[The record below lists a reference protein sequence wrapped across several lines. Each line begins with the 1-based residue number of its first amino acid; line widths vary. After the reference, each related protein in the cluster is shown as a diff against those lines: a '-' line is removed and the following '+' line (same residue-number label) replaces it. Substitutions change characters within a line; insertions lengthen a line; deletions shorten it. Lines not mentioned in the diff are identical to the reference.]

1 MEPAD
6 SPMTTESNQET
17 QPVSSLT
24 TGIPFNATVVSII
37 IRDFVHL
44 TERLSPENLLELMGS
59 YHERIGLQVSQHQGE
74 ITSISNHSMVV
85 IFADVAGTEHHA
97 RRAMRFALAIAMI
110 ARQTYFW
117 IRQTFP
123 ELGFDKFGVGI
134 GIHTGELIVAEFGIA
149 PHMQRVASGHAVTIA
164 SLLSIKSKGLGWNI
178 VCSEQA
184 FNASGQGVSIRQKST
199 VGAVWLSQPIDVVE
213 IAVVRNH
220 RDDAVADIHM
230 PALHAEASIDRTFP
244 LLKSIRPSPANPI
257 GRPFIP
263 GYRFL
268 HPIGKGSMSSV
279 FLVKRLRD
287 DESFALKFFNGSVS
301 EDSEFLCRF
310 VDEYGLL
317 EQIVHNNVI
326 RIYDQGVTDDA
337 LFIVLEYMAGGNLQ
351 QRINA
356 ESVDLDLSWRVLC
369 DMTQALIEIHSH
381 GIIHRDVKPE
391 NIMFRADGEAVLG
404 DFSVAKQMR
413 DQRQIQDP
421 RVVGTP
427 YFISPEQASGGEV
440 NERTDIYSLGAV
452 FYNMLTGAKP
462 YNGDTLEAIID
473 QHLHAPVPVLPENYQ
488 HFQPLL
494 NGMMAKDPADRYV
507 AQTLWQEIDILE
519 NQYEPPPDRRISL
532 QDTSEESEQSA

>member
-1 MEPAD
+1 
-6 SPMTTESNQET
+6 MTTETDQET
-17 QPVSSLT
+17 RLVSGLV

-44 TERLSPENLLELMGS
+44 TERLSPENLLELMTS
-59 YHERIGLQVSQHQGE
+59 YHERIGLQVSQQLGE

-85 IFADVAGTEHHA
+85 IFSEVEGTEHHA
-97 RRAMRFALAIAMI
+97 RRAMRFALAIAII

-164 SLLSIKSKGLGWNI
+164 SLLSIKSKGMGWNI

-184 FNASGQGVSIRQKST
+184 FNASGKGVTISQRGT
-199 VGAVWLSQPIDVVE
+199 VGAVWLNHPIDVVE

-220 RDDAVADIHM
+220 RAKPVEDMTM
-230 PALHAEASIDRTFP
+230 PPLAEEVGIDRTFP
-244 LLKSIRPSPANPI
+244 LLKSVRPSVANPL
-257 GRPFIP
+257 GHPFIP
-263 GYRFL
+263 GYQLL
-268 HPIGKGSMSSV
+268 HPIGKGGMSSV

-287 DESFALKFFNGSVS
+287 NESFALKFFNGSVS

-317 EQIVHNNVI
+317 EQITHNNVI

-337 LFIVLEYMAGGNLQ
+337 LFIVLEYMAGGSLR
-351 QRINA
+351 QRIDA
-356 ESVDLDLSWRVLC
+356 QTVDLDLSWRVLC
-369 DMTQALIEIHSH
+369 DMTQALMEIHSH

-391 NIMFRADGEAVLG
+391 NIMFRTDGEAVLG
-404 DFSVAKQMR
+404 DFSVAKQMH
-413 DQRQIQDP
+413 DQRGFQDP
-421 RVVGTP
+421 RMVGTP
-427 YFISPEQASGGEV
+427 YFISPEQASGGDV
-440 NERTDIYSLGAV
+440 NEQSDIYSLGAV
-452 FYNMLTGAKP
+452 FYNMLTGTKP
-462 YNGDTLEAIID
+462 YSADSLEAIID
-473 QHLHAPVPVLPENYQ
+473 QHLNAPVPVLPECYR

-494 NGMMAKDPADRYV
+494 NGMMAKNPADRYV
-507 AQTLWQEIDILE
+507 AKTLWKEISVLE

-532 QDTSEESEQSA
+532 QETSAESEQSV

>member
-1 MEPAD
+1 
-6 SPMTTESNQET
+6 MTTENNQENS
-17 QPVSSLT
+17 PAFELT

-44 TERLSPENLLELMGS
+44 TERLSPENLLELMSS

-85 IFADVAGTEHHA
+85 IFSDIEGTEHHA
-97 RRAMRFALAIAMI
+97 RRAMRFALAIAII

-184 FNASGQGVSIRQKST
+184 FNASGQGVTISQKST
-199 VGAVWLSQPIDVVE
+199 VGAVWLSQPINVVE

-220 RDDAVADIHM
+220 RDDAAENMATM
-230 PALHAEASIDRTFP
+230 PPLHEEVSIDRTFP
-244 LLKSIRPSPANPI
+244 LLKSVRPTIANPV
-257 GRPFIP
+257 GRPVIP
-263 GYRFL
+263 GYQLL
-268 HPIGKGSMSSV
+268 HPIGKGSISSV

-287 DESFALKFFNGSVS
+287 NESFALKFFNGSVS

-317 EQIVHNNVI
+317 EQIIHNNVI

-351 QRINA
+351 QRIDA
-356 ESVDLDLSWRVLC
+356 RAVDLDLSWRVLC
-369 DMTQALIEIHSH
+369 DMTQALMEIHNH

-391 NIMFRADGEAVLG
+391 NIMFRVDGESVLG
-404 DFSVAKQMR
+404 DFSVAKQLH
-413 DQRQIQDP
+413 DQRRIQDP
-421 RVVGTP
+421 RMVVGTP
-427 YFISPEQASGGEV
+427 YFISPEQASGDEA
-440 NERTDIYSLGAV
+440 NEQSDIYSLGAV

-462 YNGDTLEAIID
+462 YSGDTLEAIID
-473 QHLHAPVPVLPENYQ
+473 QHLNAPVPVLPESYQ

-494 NGMMAKDPADRYV
+494 NKMMAKDPADRYV
-507 AQTLWQEIDILE
+507 AQTLWQEINVLE
-519 NQYEPPPDRRISL
+519 NQYEPPPDKRISL

>member
-1 MEPAD
+1 MTSEHNQDNPHAAD
-6 SPMTTESNQET
+6 L
-17 QPVSSLT
+17 V

-44 TERLSPENLLELMGS
+44 TERLSPENLLELMSS

-85 IFADVAGTEHHA
+85 IFSDVEGAEHHA
-97 RRAMRFALAIAMI
+97 RRAMRFALAIAII

-164 SLLSIKSKGLGWNI
+164 SLLAIKSKDLGWNI
-178 VCSEQA
+178 VCSEPA
-184 FNASGQGVSIRQKST
+184 FNASGQGVTVSQKST
-199 VGAVWLSQPIDVVE
+199 VGAVWLNQPINVME

-220 RDDAVADIHM
+220 RNGATENADAQS
-230 PALHAEASIDRTFP
+230 LHDEVSIDRTFP
-244 LLKSIRPSPANPI
+244 LLKSIRPSISNPV
-257 GRPFIP
+257 GRPVIP
-263 GYRFL
+263 GYQLL
-268 HPIGKGSMSSV
+268 HPIGKGSVSSV

-287 DESFALKFFNGSVS
+287 GESFALKFFNGSIS

-310 VDEYGLL
+310 VDEYGML
-317 EQIVHNNVI
+317 EQIIHNNVI

-356 ESVDLDLSWRVLC
+356 GAVDLDLSWRVLC
-369 DMTQALIEIHSH
+369 DMAQALKEIHSH

-391 NIMFRADGEAVLG
+391 NIMFRADGEAALG
-404 DFSVAKQMR
+404 DFSVAKQLH
-413 DQRQIQDP
+413 DQRNAENPQ
-421 RVVGTP
+421 VVGTP
-427 YFISPEQASGGEV
+427 YFISPEQAKGGEA
-440 NERTDIYSLGAV
+440 NEQSDIYSLGAV

-462 YNGDTLEAIID
+462 YSGDTLEAIIE
-473 QHLHAPVPVLPENYQ
+473 QHLNAPVPSLPESYQ

-494 NGMMAKDPADRYV
+494 DKMMAKDPADRFTD
-507 AQTLWQEIDILE
+507 QTLWQEISVLE